1 MSAKHKTAT
10 VAAPAPEAKKPA
22 PDDQGFQEQTTE
34 FETSA
39 PMAMRQKLADPGRMS
54 QTDIRTAQRA
64 YGNQFV
70 QRLARGTTV
79 HGVRNTRLERGGKSP
94 VQLSGDGGGAVNAQ
108 VENRIESQRGSGAP
122 LPEHTQ
128 DQMSDSFGADFSGVR
143 VHTGGESNDLNRS
156 LNARAFTTGQDVYF
170 ADNEYNPDSSGGQ
183 ELIAHELTHV
193 VQQGGAPAKSP
204 AQTKPVQRGMADM
217 EDESLLATKPV
228 QRGMADMEDE
238 SLLATKPVQ
247 RGMAD
252 MEDESLLATKRV
264 PGAPVQRAMTVNAPG
279 DEYEQEADSTARQV
293 MSKSMQRSATDEED
307 ESLLATKR
315 LANAPVQR
323 GMAEDEQ
330 EQLLTKRV
338 QRSLF
343 VQRADDNEEE
353 AKQKKEAEQQ
363 SAQVRDKEGGKL
375 EKEADKKEGDKG
387 PDKKEEGEAGKDDK
401 KSAVAGMASALAPA
415 GGPAAPT
422 GPAAGG
428 PSADELIS
436 QQEGAEERSFQK
448 SDEVAGGLSW
458 AANKPQ
464 NWDSET
470 ILSEVFSSVI
480 GGEAQGQAPEQTAQ
494 RTIQKRGLPTSAA
507 VQRADAPPAAAPAP
521 AAAPPKP
528 VAGSKGVGGGW
539 ATETPEGDKYA
550 VPAHENW
557 FANLVVGDTAGKATQ
572 MANKWAGFSQ
582 ETNAFGYAARTL
594 EGILGILDLV
604 NSILGYISLA
614 LTIVAAI
621 LYALGLILGAIPF
634 TAAAGP
640 PLIAA
645 ATALMKVAEV
655 LGKVSQVILIIMI
668 AFRVLIIAM
677 RALDY
682 LYSWATGASAED
694 LKKKAGMMSDQ
705 AIGIVS
711 DGISLATTFIPFPAA
726 KKLGKSAG
734 KGLAVAGA
742 QSALGYAGSHV
753 SGGFNKAQDAA
764 KEDINKGGDNTKDQV
779 KTKSKDNVQRADDAG
794 AGLMGEGKAAP
805 EVSLS
810 QPPSDA
816 PERVDSLATDIG
828 DAEAEK
834 LYLQDRLATLDFI
847 IGKKA
852 NYEQNAGAAQAQNKE
867 QKGALQVGNA
877 ALQDQASKAQQFND
891 KAKEVGPKASEA
903 QGNSGSVQGTMGS
916 MQSQI
921 SSGTERAAEEKP
933 EIKKQ
938 DPNAANN
945 SAGASKD
952 ASKDSGALSASG
964 ASSAAKSKQESE
976 GLQGRNQQ
984 AQAKIEQFDNTIGEK
999 RSMNQ
1004 AELGNALAE
1013 RQAIL
1018 DRLTVID
1025 AAEAD
1030 LKNQHQSALD
1040 EANAWANQHQSERQ
1054 SQAEPA
1060 LREQLGDEQF
1070 DVVMSGAGAPA

>member
-1 MSAKHKTAT
+1 MPPRRKYRLYRKPRPVSPRPSLARAHKSD
-10 VAAPAPEAKKPA
+10 APKP
-22 PDDQGFQEQTTE
+22 DVEQTE
-34 FETSA
+34 ESEL
-39 PMAMRQKLADPGRMS
+39 RQSLATPGTMS
-54 QTDIRTAQRA
+54 STDINTAQRA

-70 QRLARGTTV
+70 QRLAAGTRV
-79 HGVRNTRLERGGKSP
+79 AGTRSPSHATKRMIHRAGTGEAAVVPDVEERIEGARGGG
-94 VQLSGDGGGAVNAQ
+94 QA
-108 VENRIESQRGSGAP
+108 

-128 DQMSDSFGADFSGVR
+128 SQMSDSMGADFSGVR
-143 VHTGGESNDLNRS
+143 VHTGGEANHLNRS
-156 LNARAFTTGQDVYF
+156 LNARAFTTGNDVFF

-217 EDESLLATKPV
+217 EDESLLATK
-228 QRGMADMEDE
+228 
-238 SLLATKPVQ
+238 SVQ

-279 DEYEQEADSTARQV
+279 DEYEQEADATSRQV
-293 MSKSMQRSATDEED
+293 MSKSMQRAATDEED

-315 LANAPVQR
+315 VQR

-338 QRSLF
+338 QRSLL
-343 VQRADDNEEE
+343 VQRADDKEE
-353 AKQKKEAEQQ
+353 AEQKKEAEDQA
-363 SAQVRDKEGGKL
+363 AQARNKEGGKA
-375 EKEADKKEGDKG
+375 EKAAEKPEGDKA
-387 PDKKEEGEAGKDDK
+387 PDKKEDGKEPKDE
-401 KSAVAGMASALAPA
+401 KSPVAGVASALAPVA
-415 GGPAAPT
+415 GPTLPT

-428 PSADELIS
+428 PSTDELIS

-458 AANKPQ
+458 AANKPP

-470 ILSEVFSSVI
+470 ILSEVFSAVM

-494 RTIQKRGLPTSAA
+494 RTIQRRGLPAPA
-507 VQRADAPPAAAPAP
+507 MAQRALAQRELPSRQTDASNTPAKAAE
-521 AAAPPKP
+521 PPKP

-539 ATETPEGDKYA
+539 ATEIPEGDKYA

-557 FANLVVGDTAGKATQ
+557 FANTFVSDTAGKAMQ

-604 NSILGYISLA
+604 NSILGYVSLA
-614 LTIVAAI
+614 LTVVAAI
-621 LYALGLILGAIPF
+621 LYALGLIFSAIPF

-640 PLIAA
+640 PLISA
-645 ATALMKVAEV
+645 ATVLMKVAEV

-668 AFRVLIIAM
+668 AFRVLIIAL

-711 DGISLATTFIPFPAA
+711 DGIALATTFIPFPAA
-726 KKLGKSAG
+726 KKIGKNAG
-734 KGLAVAGA
+734 KGLAIAGA
-742 QSALGYAGSHV
+742 QSALGYAGAHV

-764 KEDINKGGDNTKDQV
+764 KEDINKGGDKKDEV
-779 KTKSKDNVQRADDAG
+779 KKKPKDNVQRADDAG
-794 AGLMGEGKAAP
+794 AGIVGEGQAAP

-810 QPPSDA
+810 TPPSDA
-816 PERVDSLATDIG
+816 PERVDSLAMDIG

-847 IGKKA
+847 IGKKV

-867 QKGALQVGNA
+867 QKGALQVGNV
-877 ALQDQASKAQQFND
+877 ALQDQANKAQQFNE

-903 QGNSGSVQGTMGS
+903 QGNSSSVQGTMGS

-921 SSGTERAAEEKP
+921 SSGTQRAAEEKP
-933 EIKKQ
+933 ELQKQ

-952 ASKDSGALSASG
+952 ASKDSGALAASG
-964 ASSAAKSKQESE
+964 ASNAAKSKQESE

-984 AQAKIEQFDNTIGEK
+984 AQAKIEQYDNTIAEK
-999 RSMNQ
+999 RNMNQ
-1004 AELGNALAE
+1004 GELVTAMAE

-1018 DRLTVID
+1018 DRLMVID

-1030 LKNQHQSALD
+1030 LKSQHQTALD
-1040 EANAWANQHQSERQ
+1040 EANAWANQHQAERQ
-1054 SQAEPA
+1054 GQAEPA

-1070 DVVMSGAGAPA
+1070 EVVMSGAGAPA